1 MAARASR
8 TRARRAQQRAI
19 NRLPLDTG
27 ATTMNLREI
36 IRHAVVR
43 SIHKAGNRR
52 GESRVIELPAME
64 LIADEITA
72 EVMDVIAMYTNN
84 NGGEE

>member
-1 MAARASR
+1 M
-8 TRARRAQQRAI
+8 
-19 NRLPLDTG
+19 D
-27 ATTMNLREI
+27 LREI

-52 GESRVIELPAME
+52 GESRVIEAPAIE
-64 LIADEITA
+64 RIADDITA
-72 EVMDVIAMYTNN
+72 EVMDVIAMYRHN